1 MNHHSLGNGNGW
13 GLSQPGDAN
22 AGAINA
28 TGQLFSHLTWI
39 AAEADTMEALE
50 PDLDPS
56 LGVTVEGRDDLGA
69 FESVRL
75 SSADRDWLLVLNR
88 GEDAADFDLKRYG
101 LFRELLLRQYHADD
115 AAATGYEDVSLTSGV
130 PLWMQTGLPLTPDTA
145 TAGRPRPRAEPRRRR
160 LQLPGRRSFS
170 DALTLAD
177 LSGDGELSG
186 DDADLFAVAY
196 LDGLTAF
203 RAARPDA
210 EYWSADMSLDGVL
223 DGGDIAGFLA
233 ALRGAGV
240 SEARLA
246 PVVALIPEPA
256 AAAILLA
263 CGSLLLRRMRRRLK
277 STCSNAP
284 GGVQRPAR
292 VRDLDRGAPTRRAG
306 SPRDPE
312 PRRSRGR
319 FVNPRNGVRSAAVPD
334 RVAVRPL
341 LAAARRGAVQTG
353 IRGPSGFGS
362 KIGHGPRIRLHGSA
376 MPVRVFGIKRRRWR
390 GRRCRGDLRHL
401 VDHRLLPQ
409 RGAHRVG
416 GAGDEVRGDGGGE
429 EEEGNHQRGLQA
441 GHRVAEVQADGG
453 HD

>member
-1 MNHHSLGNGNGW
+1 MGAGRLAAFDTDAAATRSAFLAFPQATMQRAEAEIAEKHGDAPIWLTEFNVLYDDDFGGSASDRFIASTANTGWNALYQTGFALHAMRNPDEVASMNHHSLGNANGW

-101 LFRELLLRQYHADD
+101 LFRELSSWQYHADD
-115 AAATGYEDVSLTSGV
+115 AGATGYEDVSLTSGV

-145 TAGRPRPRAEPRRRR
+145 TAE
-160 LQLPGRRSFS
+160 LVPGLGLSLGVDGFSFLVVELS

-186 DDADLFAVAY
+186 DDADLFAAAY

-203 RAARPDA
+203 CAARPDA

-256 AAAILLA
+256 TAAILLA
-263 CGSLLLRRMRRRLK
+263 GGSLLLRR
-277 STCSNAP
+277 
-284 GGVQRPAR
+284 
-292 VRDLDRGAPTRRAG
+292 RA
-306 SPRDPE
+306 D
-312 PRRSRGR
+312 
-319 FVNPRNGVRSAAVPD
+319 A
-334 RVAVRPL
+334 
-341 LAAARRGAVQTG
+341 
-353 IRGPSGFGS
+353 
-362 KIGHGPRIRLHGSA
+362 
-376 MPVRVFGIKRRRWR
+376 
-390 GRRCRGDLRHL
+390 
-401 VDHRLLPQ
+401 
-409 RGAHRVG
+409 
-416 GAGDEVRGDGGGE
+416 
-429 EEEGNHQRGLQA
+429 
-441 GHRVAEVQADGG
+441 
-453 HD
+453 